1 MPQKILVLVSGY
13 PSQSNLYNCSWAHTR
28 NRYYIEQ
35 GLSLDVYVPD
45 VGVSYEIDG
54 VNVISKEQF
63 NINLKTKAYTLIIS
77 HSPNIRKHLP
87 IMKNLQEIKKILF
100 MHGTESMS
108 LNNDYPKPYRYMETG
123 LIKSLLR
130 DCYDHLKFKA
140 LKKFILKNKNN
151 INMVFVS
158 DWMKDIFCKN
168 IFLLDKTDVKY
179 SIIHNSLN
187 NNFIERN
194 FINDMVEPVA
204 DFVTLRSLDL
214 SKYAIDMVV
223 NLAIANPKY
232 SFHIY
237 GKGNYFSHNERP
249 ENVTVFN
256 YHIPQDEICDLL
268 SKYRCALMPTR
279 CDAQGVMACEIAT
292 YGMPMVTTDISINRD
307 MFSSFKNVKLLTE
320 TEFNNPINIELLSE
334 NISISKNEKFSKVNT
349 LNKEIAL
356 ILSTLS
362 TEKKEIFK

>member
-1 MPQKILVLVSGY
+1 MTIILDGKKLAEKIRFSLKEKIDCLEVKPHLVVILVGENDASK
-13 PSQSNLYNCSWAHTR
+13 
-28 NRYYIEQ
+28 
-35 GLSLDVYVPD
+35 VYV
-45 VGVSYEIDG
+45 SMKEIAC
-54 VNVISKEQF
+54 EQ
-63 NINLKTKAYTLIIS
+63 I
-77 HSPNIRKHLP
+77 
-87 IMKNLQEIKKILF
+87 
-100 MHGTESMS
+100 G
-108 LNNDYPKPYRYMETG
+108 
-123 LIKSLLR
+123 IKST
-130 DCYDHLKFKA
+130 K
-140 LKKFILKNKNN
+140 
-151 INMVFVS
+151 INY
-158 DWMKDIFCKN
+158 
-168 IFLLDKTDVKY
+168 KTDVKY

-194 FINDMVEPVA
+194 FVNDMVEPVA

-223 NLAIANPKY
+223 NLAIANPNY

-256 YHIPQDEICDLL
+256 YHILQDDICDLL

-292 YGMPMVTTDISINRD
+292 YGMPMVTTDISVNRD
-307 MFSSFKNVKLLTE
+307 MFSSFENVKLLTE
-320 TEFNNPINIELLSE
+320 TEFKNPINIELLSE
-334 NISISKNEKFSKVNT
+334 NISISKNEKFSKANT

-362 TEKKEIFK
+362 IEEKETFK